1 MGCMD
6 LETRSPRA
14 PAGMVRCVPSG
25 PDVSSTL
32 KLLMLLKLLSPAQ
45 ASGSR
50 AEQQGW
56 PGFFFLFLWVGIVS
70 SGFYLLCP
78 QGPGA
83 RCPWDIYSSL
93 GCQEGWAE
101 LWGAGEQGGGLMK
114 PGFLTDNQGR

>member
-1 MGCMD
+1 MGCAD
-6 LETRSPRA
+6 LETRSPGV
-14 PAGMVRCVPSG
+14 PTGMARCVPSG

-32 KLLMLLKLLSPAQ
+32 KLLMLLKLSSSAQ

-50 AEQQGW
+50 EEQQGW
-56 PGFFFLFLWVGIVS
+56 SGFFFLFLWVGILS

-93 GCQEGWAE
+93 GCQDGRVE
-101 LWGAGEQGGGLMK
+101 LWGAGEQGGGLTK
-114 PGFLTDNQGR
+114 PGFLTTD

>member
-6 LETRSPRA
+6 LETRSPGG

-32 KLLMLLKLLSPAQ
+32 KLLMLLKLSSPAQ

-56 PGFFFLFLWVGIVS
+56 PGFFFLFPMGGYCVFRLLPPVS
-70 SGFYLLCP
+70 SGPWNQVPLGYLQL
-78 QGPGA
+78 
-83 RCPWDIYSSL
+83 PWLPRGL
-93 GCQEGWAE
+93 G
-101 LWGAGEQGGGLMK
+101 
-114 PGFLTDNQGR
+114 